1 MNLETVTLGDNLEY
15 VIMDTLE
22 INGIKYLYLENVKY
36 LQEEKDKPE
45 IVIRKLDATEEMI
58 LGLDNEEEYLK
69 ALESYVSKNHE
80 NIDSD

>member
-1 MNLETVTLGDNLEY
+1 MNLETVTLEDNLEY

-36 LQEEKDKPE
+36 IQEEKDKPE

>member
-1 MNLETVTLGDNLEY
+1 MNLETVTLEDNLEY

-58 LGLDNEEEYLK
+58 LGLDSEEEYLK